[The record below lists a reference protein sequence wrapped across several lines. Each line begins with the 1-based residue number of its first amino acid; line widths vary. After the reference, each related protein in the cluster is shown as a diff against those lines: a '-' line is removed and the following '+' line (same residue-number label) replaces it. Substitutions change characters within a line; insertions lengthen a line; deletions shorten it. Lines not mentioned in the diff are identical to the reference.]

1 MLAFK
6 AFLQGWA
13 AMGCLACSLY
23 FLRFWRQSRDRL
35 FASFSLA
42 FGALALNATLV
53 MAFGADDE
61 LRHFIYLLRLA
72 AFVVILHAIWEKNRG
87 K

>member
-1 MLAFK
+1 MVTLK

-13 AMGCLACSLY
+13 AMGCLACAIY

-42 FGALALNATLV
+42 FLALALNATLAMV
-53 MAFGADDE
+53 FGAVDE

-72 AFVVILHAIWEKNRG
+72 AFVLIIYAIWEKNRR